1 MSSKKQSYFIQMTD
15 TDPFSFAGVKSFWIS
30 WDNIIESYAI
40 ITTIAYDY
48 LSMIHDRMQVFIGQD
63 NYDT

>member
-1 MSSKKQSYFIQMTD
+1 M
-15 TDPFSFAGVKSFWIS
+15 
-30 WDNIIESYAI
+30 ESYAI
-40 ITTIAYDY
+40 ITTVAYDY